1 MMQNLIL
8 GNVSL
13 DILTVTWNHARE
25 PQNLDFEALFPDHE
39 RYNIIAFGG

>member
-1 MMQNLIL
+1 MRSLIL

-13 DILTVTWNHARE
+13 EVLTVTWNHARE
-25 PQNLDFEALFPDHE
+25 PQNVDFEAMFPDHE